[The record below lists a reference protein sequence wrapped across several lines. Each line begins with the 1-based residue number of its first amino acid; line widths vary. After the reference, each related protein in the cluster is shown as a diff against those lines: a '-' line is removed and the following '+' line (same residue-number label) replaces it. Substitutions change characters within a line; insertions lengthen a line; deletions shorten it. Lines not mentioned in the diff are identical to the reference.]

1 MAHKALWILI
11 VWVLFVIVTVAL
23 QAVTV
28 PELPLVVVVNLAG
41 YITLAYVGVG
51 KGANIIKALKAPAGQ
66 FGFDYVQPAN
76 DRMLW
81 ITIVWLL
88 IIVEV
93 LIVRTLAP
101 DGTAL
106 PVEEVISFAGVLSV
120 LYVGMNKGEQAA
132 AAAGKPNESAA

>member
-11 VWVLFVIVTVAL
+11 VWVLFAFVTVAV
-23 QAVTV
+23 QAVTS
-28 PELPLVVVVNLAG
+28 PELPLVIVVNLAG

-51 KGANIIKALKAPAGQ
+51 KGTNIIKAIKAPAGQ
-66 FGFDYVQPAN
+66 FGFDYVQPAK